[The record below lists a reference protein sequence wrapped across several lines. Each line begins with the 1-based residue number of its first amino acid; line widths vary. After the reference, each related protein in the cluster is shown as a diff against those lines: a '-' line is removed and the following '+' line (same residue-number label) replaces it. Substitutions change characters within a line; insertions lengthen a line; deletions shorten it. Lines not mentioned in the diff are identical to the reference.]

1 MGLSRRAGWA
11 SALGRD
17 KVGAVA
23 WVVAGRRLRRSSPS
37 GFAVLGRDLFWQRA
51 FCWMHFSFEVPS
63 ADSFAG
69 VGAEFL
75 RLSFNGQLRTGTDQG
90 NSTV

>member
-51 FCWMHFSFEVPS
+51 F
-63 ADSFAG
+63 
-69 VGAEFL
+69 
-75 RLSFNGQLRTGTDQG
+75 RLTKLT
-90 NSTV
+90 

>member
-51 FCWMHFSFEVPS
+51 F
-63 ADSFAG
+63 
-69 VGAEFL
+69 
-75 RLSFNGQLRTGTDQG
+75 RLTNLT
-90 NSTV
+90 

>member
-1 MGLSRRAGWA
+1 MQVSRVVAAVPFDELWIRNVGTLAQGLALRAEVCLMGLSRRAGWA

-51 FCWMHFSFEVPS
+51 F
-63 ADSFAG
+63 
-69 VGAEFL
+69 
-75 RLSFNGQLRTGTDQG
+75 RLTKLT
-90 NSTV
+90 